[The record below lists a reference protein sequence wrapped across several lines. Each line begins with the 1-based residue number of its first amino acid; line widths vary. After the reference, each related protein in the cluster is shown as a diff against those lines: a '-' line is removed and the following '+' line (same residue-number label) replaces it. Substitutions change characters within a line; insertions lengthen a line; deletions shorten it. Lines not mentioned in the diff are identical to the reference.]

1 MLHATT
7 LGSVGPALQPAPQA
21 SQPHD
26 PAQTFAAILGQ
37 AQGQNGPPAA
47 PDASATPAAGSDPS
61 ALAGLHGEALWRAL
75 GQQFDPS
82 SMSQEDLDHV
92 VDQLYDAGEISFDDA
107 ADLHSTGYWGG
118 LEGMASYGWLGPAWH
133 RFYLHKADGDVNWI
147 AVFQQ
152 FINSQLELGSEGA
165 AKQLHD
171 GPLAVLEHLDAAGKA
186 A

>member
-1 MLHATT
+1 MLHAATMS
-7 LGSVGPALQPAPQA
+7 SVGSAFQPAPQA
-21 SQPHD
+21 STPRD

-37 AQGQNGPPAA
+37 VQGQDGP
-47 PDASATPAAGSDPS
+47 SATSHATDATGSDPS

-92 VDQLYDAGEISFDDA
+92 VDRLYDAGEISFDDA

-118 LEGMASYGWLGPAWH
+118 LEGMASYGWLGHNWQ
-133 RFYLHKADGDVNWI
+133 RFYAHKADGDVNWI